1 MATTLFL
8 RNNIVNQVPMYYSK
22 HSFVTQLKLTI
33 FINCSQPSCD
43 DGYADVL
50 GLVQMLSTL
59 PGMTLSLDTDT
70 TKRRHIARMKQF
82 CQVPKNYE

>member
-22 HSFVTQLKLTI
+22 HSFVTQPKLTVYK
-33 FINCSQPSCD
+33 CSQPSRD

-50 GLVQMLSTL
+50 GLLQMRSTL

-70 TKRRHIARMKQF
+70 TKRRHIARMEQF
-82 CQVPKNYE
+82 LLGS

>member
-33 FINCSQPSCD
+33 SIKCSQLSRD

-50 GLVQMLSTL
+50 GLLQMRSAL

-70 TKRRHIARMKQF
+70 TKRRHIARMEQF
-82 CQVPKNYE
+82 CQVPKNSE